1 MYSNTD
7 ARIASM
13 LQKEIENELARVG
26 VLSRV
31 FSRAKDQ
38 ESLDLKIQREPGKY
52 NSTGKKI
59 QDIFGIRIALYFQD
73 DSDIAQK
80 AIKNIYEFDEE
91 SSTIDAPEAD
101 SFSASRC
108 NLIFKLP
115 EVHCEDSS
123 ILREYD
129 VVDNTFEVQFRTI
142 LSEGWH
148 EVEHDL
154 RYKCKD
160 DWDSHDDLNRALNGI
175 YASLETADWSM
186 MKLFEELAYR
196 HYKASEWSQMIRTK
210 FRLRAGNGLSSSIS
224 ELLNNDPSLGKQIFR
239 VNRTAFIGRIL
250 EDNINIPINLDNIF
264 YLCNHYYL
272 SSTKIDEITPAP
284 LKNMLEELNAT

>member
-1 MYSNTD
+1 MYANTD
-7 ARIASM
+7 ARIASQ
-13 LQKEIENELARVG
+13 LQNDIENELARVG

-31 FSRAKDQ
+31 FSRAKDT
-38 ESLDLKIQREPGKY
+38 ESLNKKINREPGKY
-52 NSTGKKI
+52 SSSGKKI

-73 DSDIAQK
+73 DSPIAQK
-80 AIKNIYEFDEE
+80 AIKNIYEFDEK
-91 SSTIDAPEAD
+91 SSTIDSPGAD

-115 EVHCEDSS
+115 EELIDDSS

-129 VVDNTFEVQFRTI
+129 VVDSTFEVQFRTI

-160 DWDSHDDLNRALNGI
+160 DWESYDDLNRALNGI

-196 HYKASEWSQMIRTK
+196 HYKACEWSQMVRTK
-210 FRLRAGNGLSSSIS
+210 FRLRAGNGLSEPIS
-224 ELLNNDPSLGKQIFR
+224 NLLNNNPALGKKVFR
-239 VNRTAFIGRIL
+239 INRTEFIGKIL
-250 EDNINIPINLDNIF
+250 EDKINIPINLDNIF
-264 YLCNHYYL
+264 FLCNHYYL
-272 SSTKIDEITPAP
+272 KSAEISSITPAP
-284 LKNMLEELNAT
+284 LETMFEDL